1 MEKQCRFYAAVR
13 VNNIAVL
20 KGFIE
25 YFFKTPPINGHNNIH
40 FLFYFAIM
48 DITVSIWSFRMNFTL
63 LDDTDVSQA
72 YAAYLRELRKQAKL
86 SRAALA
92 ERSCVPAATIKKFE
106 LTGQISFRQ
115 LLLLWQTLDS
125 LERLYKLTQPN
136 IDRNAAPSSIE
147 EVLKDEF

>member
-1 MEKQCRFYAAVR
+1 
-13 VNNIAVL
+13 
-20 KGFIE
+20 
-25 YFFKTPPINGHNNIH
+25 
-40 FLFYFAIM
+40 M
-48 DITVSIWSFRMNFTL
+48 DITVSIWSLRMKFTL

-86 SRAALA
+86 SRSALA

-125 LERLYKLTQPN
+125 LERLYQLTQPRKERAAMPTS
-136 IDRNAAPSSIE
+136 ID

>member
-1 MEKQCRFYAAVR
+1 MK
-13 VNNIAVL
+13 
-20 KGFIE
+20 
-25 YFFKTPPINGHNNIH
+25 
-40 FLFYFAIM
+40 
-48 DITVSIWSFRMNFTL
+48 FTL

-92 ERSCVPAATIKKFE
+92 ARSCVPAATIKKFE

-125 LERLYKLTQPN
+125 LDRLYELTQPSKERAAIPTS
-136 IDRNAAPSSIE
+136 ID

>member
-1 MEKQCRFYAAVR
+1 
-13 VNNIAVL
+13 
-20 KGFIE
+20 
-25 YFFKTPPINGHNNIH
+25 
-40 FLFYFAIM
+40 M
-48 DITVSIWSFRMNFTL
+48 DTIVSNKCVMKSFSL

-72 YAAYLRELRKQAKL
+72 YANYLRNLRKQAKL

-92 ERSCVPAATIKKFE
+92 TRSCVPAATIKKFE

-125 LERLYKLTQPN
+125 LDRLYQLTQSSRGLGTVPN
-136 IDRNAAPSSIE
+136 SIE

>member
-1 MEKQCRFYAAVR
+1 
-13 VNNIAVL
+13 
-20 KGFIE
+20 
-25 YFFKTPPINGHNNIH
+25 
-40 FLFYFAIM
+40 
-48 DITVSIWSFRMNFTL
+48 MNFSL

-72 YAAYLRELRKQAKL
+72 YAAYLRKLRQRAKL

-125 LERLYKLTQPN
+125 LDRLYQLTQPEKELSTM
-136 IDRNAAPSSIE
+136 PSSID

>member
-1 MEKQCRFYAAVR
+1 
-13 VNNIAVL
+13 
-20 KGFIE
+20 
-25 YFFKTPPINGHNNIH
+25 
-40 FLFYFAIM
+40 M
-48 DITVSIWSFRMNFTL
+48 DITVSIWLLRMNFTL

-72 YAAYLRELRKQAKL
+72 YAAYLRELRQRAKL
-86 SRAALA
+86 SRVALA

-125 LERLYKLTQPN
+125 LDRLYRLTQPN
-136 IDRNAAPSSIE
+136 KECVTMPSSID

>member
-1 MEKQCRFYAAVR
+1 
-13 VNNIAVL
+13 
-20 KGFIE
+20 
-25 YFFKTPPINGHNNIH
+25 
-40 FLFYFAIM
+40 M
-48 DITVSIWSFRMNFTL
+48 DITVSTWSLRMNFTL

-125 LERLYKLTQPN
+125 LDSF
-136 IDRNAAPSSIE
+136 ISSRNLAKTRCYTHE
-147 EVLKDEF
+147 Y

>member
-1 MEKQCRFYAAVR
+1 MLLLELKHSSFEGLYR
-13 VNNIAVL
+13 VIFSTL
-20 KGFIE
+20 HLIMG
-25 YFFKTPPINGHNNIH
+25 YNNIH
-40 FLFYFAIM
+40 FLFYLVIM
-48 DITVSIWSFRMNFTL
+48 DITVSIWSLRMKFTL

-86 SRAALA
+86 SRATLA

-125 LERLYKLTQPN
+125 LDRLYELTQPSKERAAIPTS
-136 IDRNAAPSSIE
+136 ID

>member
-1 MEKQCRFYAAVR
+1 MFYV
-13 VNNIAVL
+13 
-20 KGFIE
+20 
-25 YFFKTPPINGHNNIH
+25 
-40 FLFYFAIM
+40 AII
-48 DITVSIWSFRMNFTL
+48 DIILSILSLQMKFTL

-125 LERLYKLTQPN
+125 LRRLYELTQPN
-136 IDRNAAPSSIE
+136 KERAAMPSSID

>member
-1 MEKQCRFYAAVR
+1 
-13 VNNIAVL
+13 
-20 KGFIE
+20 
-25 YFFKTPPINGHNNIH
+25 
-40 FLFYFAIM
+40 M
-48 DITVSIWSFRMNFTL
+48 DITVSICPLRMKFTL

-86 SRAALA
+86 SRSALA

-125 LERLYKLTQPN
+125 LERLYQLTQPSKE
-136 IDRNAAPSSIE
+136 RVTMPSSID

>member
-1 MEKQCRFYAAVR
+1 
-13 VNNIAVL
+13 
-20 KGFIE
+20 
-25 YFFKTPPINGHNNIH
+25 
-40 FLFYFAIM
+40 M
-48 DITVSIWSFRMNFTL
+48 DITVSTRSLRMNFTL

-72 YAAYLRELRKQAKL
+72 YAAYLRELRERAKL

-125 LERLYKLTQPN
+125 LDRLYQLTKPN
-136 IDRNAAPSSIE
+136 KERTTMPTSID

>member
-1 MEKQCRFYAAVR
+1 
-13 VNNIAVL
+13 
-20 KGFIE
+20 
-25 YFFKTPPINGHNNIH
+25 
-40 FLFYFAIM
+40 M
-48 DITVSIWSFRMNFTL
+48 DISVSNKSLRMNFTL
-63 LDDTDVSQA
+63 LDDIDVSQA
-72 YAAYLRELRKQAKL
+72 YAAYLRELRQRAKL

-125 LERLYKLTQPN
+125 LDRLYQLTLPSKE
-136 IDRNAAPSSIE
+136 RVSTPSSID

>member
-1 MEKQCRFYAAVR
+1 
-13 VNNIAVL
+13 
-20 KGFIE
+20 
-25 YFFKTPPINGHNNIH
+25 
-40 FLFYFAIM
+40 M
-48 DITVSIWSFRMNFTL
+48 DITVSFWSLRMNFTL
-63 LDDTDVSQA
+63 LDDTDVSHA

-125 LERLYKLTQPN
+125 LERLYQLTQPSKERAAMPTS
-136 IDRNAAPSSIE
+136 ID